1 MKKQLVI
8 SAFASVILVGCTV
21 KPTPMPEN
29 EVKEQIKQDMEII
42 KGAIPAIE
50 KPLSLNDAIE
60 LGIQNNRQKKLKIME
75 TALAQQNL
83 DVMHYDMLGDLTAN
97 AGYTVRDKYA
107 ASASTTFENGSP
119 SSLGSNPTY
128 SVSQD
133 KKSKNADITFS
144 WNVLDFGLSYVRAQQ
159 QADKFLIAQEK
170 EKKIRHNITQEIT
183 NAYYQTITAEHLLSQ
198 IQPLMVEVKEALND
212 TEQIKSLRIQNP
224 MQALTYQRELLN
236 IMQDLT
242 KLEKSFIASKLQLA
256 ELMGLTPNTK
266 FELAQTVQKRYD
278 DISIPYTDVMQME
291 QTALENRPELAES
304 RYQERI
310 SQKDITA
317 AKLSMLPGITLNAG
331 LNYNDSKYLLNNEW
345 NTYGASVSWNLLN
358 VFKGAAETD
367 MAKSKNEIAKE
378 QKLALSMAVIS
389 QVHLSLVNFAQSKR
403 EYELSAQALDV
414 SEQILEQQNIM
425 NKVQTTS
432 KLFVIKEKLSYLL
445 ATLKHQ
451 MAYAGLQNSH
461 AMIYVSMGLDPK
473 STDTLSQNATQ
484 EKTNTVT
491 IEETVKKADIPQIQ
505 QVATVQ
511 TADTTI
517 IANDVSTEQTSTQ
530 EIPTKDDEAI
540 TPMISG
546 KSYAIIKQDVK
557 SREKPSMNSTSS
569 ILRGGEVVEIIGKT
583 DNWYE
588 TDKGFI
594 YSNFILPINEAG
606 EKIVLNTTGTTAK
619 NANIRE
625 TADVHSTLIKTI
637 NKGDTINIIEA
648 VYVDNTTWYK
658 TEDGYVIST
667 LIELN

>member
-8 SAFASVILVGCTV
+8 SAFASMILVGCTV

-29 EVKEQIKQDMEII
+29 EVKEQIKQDIETIQS
-42 KGAIPAIE
+42 AIPAIE
-50 KPLSLNDAIE
+50 KPLSLSDAIE

-119 SSLGSNPTY
+119 SALGSNPTY

-144 WNVLDFGLSYVRAQQ
+144 WNILDFGLSYVRAQQ
-159 QADKFLIAQEK
+159 QADKFLIAKEK

-183 NAYYQTITAEHLLSQ
+183 NAYYQAITAEHLLSQ
-198 IQPLMVEVKEALND
+198 IQPLMIEVKEALND
-212 TEQIKSLRIQNP
+212 TEQIKALRIQNP

-242 KLEKSFIASKLQLA
+242 KLEKSFISSKLQLA

-266 FELAQTVQKRYD
+266 FELAQSIQKRYD

-389 QVHLSLVNFAQSKR
+389 QVHLSLVNFAQAKR

-461 AMIYVSMGLDPK
+461 AMIYVSMGLDPQLTNN
-473 STDTLSQNATQ
+473 STATTTE
-484 EKTNTVT
+484 EKIDVVKV
-491 IEETVKKADIPQIQ
+491 EEPIKEADIPQIQ
-505 QVATVQ
+505 QVTTVQ
-511 TADTTI
+511 TTDTAI
-517 IANDVSTEQTSTQ
+517 IANDVSQEQTPVQ
-530 EIPTKDDEAI
+530 EVSQNDDVSV
-540 TPMISG
+540 TPVISG

-569 ILRGGEVVEIIGKT
+569 ILRGGEVVEILGKT

-594 YSNFILPINEAG
+594 YSNFILPINKAG
-606 EKIVLNTTGTTAK
+606 ETIVLNTTGTTAK

-625 TADVHSTLIKTI
+625 TADVHSTLVKTI
-637 NKGDTINIIEA
+637 NKGDTIDIIEA

>member
-8 SAFASVILVGCTV
+8 SAFASMILVGCTV
-21 KPTPMPEN
+21 KPTPIPEN
-29 EVKEQIKQDMEII
+29 EIKEQIKQDMETIQS
-42 KGAIPAIE
+42 AIPAIE
-50 KPLSLNDAIE
+50 KPLSLSDAIE
-60 LGIQNNRQKKLKIME
+60 LGIQHNRQKKLKIME

-107 ASASTTFENGSP
+107 ASASTTFEDGSP
-119 SSLGSNPTY
+119 SALGSNPTY

-133 KKSKNADITFS
+133 KKSKTADITFS
-144 WNVLDFGLSYVRAQQ
+144 WNILDFGLSYVRAQQ
-159 QADKFLIAQEK
+159 QADKFLIAKEK

-183 NAYYQTITAEHLLSQ
+183 NAYYQAITAEHLLSQ
-198 IQPLMVEVKEALND
+198 IQPLMAEVKGALND
-212 TEQIKSLRIQNP
+212 TEQIKALRIQNP

-242 KLEKSFIASKLQLA
+242 KLEKSFISSKLQLA

-266 FELAQTVQKRYD
+266 FELAQSIQKRYD

-389 QVHLSLVNFAQSKR
+389 QVHLSLVNFAQAKR

-461 AMIYVSMGLDPK
+461 AMIYVSMGLEPQLTNN
-473 STDTLSQNATQ
+473 STATTTE
-484 EKTNTVT
+484 EKIDVVKV
-491 IEETVKKADIPQIQ
+491 EEPIKEADISQIQ
-505 QVATVQ
+505 QVTTVQ
-511 TADTTI
+511 TTDVAI
-517 IANDVSTEQTSTQ
+517 IANDVSTEQTPVQ
-530 EIPTKDDEAI
+530 EVSQNDDVSV
-540 TPMISG
+540 TPVISG

-588 TDKGFI
+588 TDKGFV

-625 TADVHSTLIKTI
+625 TADVHSTLVKTI
-637 NKGDTINIIEA
+637 NKGDTIDIIEA
-648 VYVDNTTWYK
+648 VYIDNTTWYK